1 MKGQEVGT
9 GGTFPSVKKGM
20 VAPVDREK
28 LGAEALLLLCGN
40 TRPGA

>member
-9 GGTFPSVKKGM
+9 GGPFPSLKKGM
-20 VAPVDREK
+20 VAPVEREK
-28 LGAEALLLLCGN
+28 LGAEGLMLLCGN